1 MLGFSYSSSNKSK
14 VHLRPKK
21 KEEMRIAR
29 LGPINQ
35 EKPAVIVS
43 DTEAVFVDDV
53 ISDFNRIELE
63 NSAISK
69 VEKLDLSSRPKVKIS
84 DFRIGSPVARPT
96 KVICVGLNYAKHA
109 VESGMTAPAEP
120 VIFMKAPDTVIGAND
135 DVVVPPNSQKTDYE
149 VELCVVIGKNAL
161 YLKSPE
167 DAAAHILGYTIS
179 QDISERHWQIE
190 RSGQW
195 VKGKS
200 FPTFNPMGPWIVTK
214 DELAKNGLDPS
225 NLALSC
231 TIDGEVRQN
240 SRTDDLIFG
249 INHCVWYISQFME
262 LKAGDVINTG
272 TPEGVGFGFRPEKY
286 LKGGENIVTTIE
298 GIGTIKN
305 KVVNYK

>member
-43 DTEAVFVDDV
+43 DSEAVFIDDV

-69 VEKLDLSSRPKVKIS
+69 VEKLDLSTRPKVKIS

-262 LKAGDVINTG
+262 LKAGDVVNTG
-272 TPEGVGFGFRPEKY
+272 TPAGVGMGFKPEKY

>member
-43 DTEAVFVDDV
+43 DTEAVFIDDV

-69 VEKLDLSSRPKVKIS
+69 IEKIDLSSRPKVKIS

-149 VELCVVIGKNAL
+149 VELCIVIGNNAL

-167 DAAAHILGYTIS
+167 DAASHILGYTIS

-272 TPEGVGFGFRPEKY
+272 TPAGVGMGFKPEKY

>member
-1 MLGFSYSSSNKSK
+1 
-14 VHLRPKK
+14 
-21 KEEMRIAR
+21 MRIAR

-69 VEKLDLSSRPKVKIS
+69 VEKLDLSTRPKVKIS

-272 TPEGVGFGFRPEKY
+272 TPAGVGMGFKPEKY